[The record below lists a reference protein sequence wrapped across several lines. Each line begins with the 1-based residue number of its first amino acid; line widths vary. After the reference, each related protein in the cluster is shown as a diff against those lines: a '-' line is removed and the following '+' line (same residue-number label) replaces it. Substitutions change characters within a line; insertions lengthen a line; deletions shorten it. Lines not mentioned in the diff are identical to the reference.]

1 MSDNR
6 ETILTD
12 LNFRNK
18 AFSEKGSLHHVFCDG
33 EVLWKL
39 GAAMDHHGV
48 EAVQKLVPK
57 KLILLP
63 VLFNIF

>member
-6 ETILTD
+6 QTILTD
-12 LNFRNK
+12 LNFRCK
-18 AFSEKGSLHHVFCDG
+18 AFSKKGSLHHVFCDG

-48 EAVQKLVPK
+48 EAVQKLVPE

-63 VLFNIF
+63 VLFDIV

>member
-1 MSDNR
+1 MNDIHYSIFTN
-6 ETILTD
+6 
-12 LNFRNK
+12 LNFCFK
-18 AFSEKGSLHHVFCDG
+18 VFSEKGSLHHVFCDG

-48 EAVQKLVPK
+48 DAVQKLVPK

-63 VLFNIF
+63 VIFDIF